1 MEIED
6 RQTFEE
12 NENIEHWDKLKMSSM
27 GDLLNR
33 KPKKSKAYN
42 SKSALAEEI
51 YNHWN
56 KKLSYPMIL
65 RFIQRNGEQCV
76 FELFNESK
84 DKGVGLFVWLNNKH
98 KTPLKEV

>member
-1 MEIED
+1 MEMISREEYENNE
-6 RQTFEE
+6 QEE
-12 NENIEHWDKLKMSSM
+12 NYKKQEMFSIGRFIN
-27 GDLLNR
+27 
-33 KPKKSKAYN
+33 KPKPKSKAYN

-84 DKGVGLFVWLNNKH
+84 DKGVGLFIWLNNKN
-98 KTPLKEV
+98 KTIFK

>member
-1 MEIED
+1 MEID
-6 RQTFEE
+6 RQLFEE
-12 NENIEHWDKLKMSSM
+12 NENIQHWDKIKMSSM

-33 KPKKSKAYN
+33 KPKPKSKAYN

-65 RFIQRNGEQCV
+65 KFIKNNGEQCV
-76 FELFNESK
+76 FEIFNESK
-84 DKGVGLFVWLNNKH
+84 DKGVGLFIWLNNKH
-98 KTPLKEV
+98 KTLLKDI

>member
-1 MEIED
+1 MEILSREQID
-6 RQTFEE
+6 NDFEE
-12 NENIEHWDKLKMSSM
+12 EGYKKQEMFSIGNIKS
-27 GDLLNR
+27 R
-33 KPKKSKAYN
+33 FVKPKSRAYN

-65 RFIQRNGEQCV
+65 KFIKNNGEQCV

-84 DKGVGLFVWLNNKH
+84 DKGIGLFIWLNNKNRT
-98 KTPLKEV
+98 KFK

>member
-1 MEIED
+1 MISRSE
-6 RQTFEE
+6 FEE
-12 NENIEHWDKLKMSSM
+12 NENIEQWKKQEMFSI
-27 GDLLNR
+27 GNIKNR
-33 KPKKSKAYN
+33 FVKPKSRAYN

-65 RFIQRNGEQCV
+65 KFIKNNGEQCV

-84 DKGVGLFVWLNNKH
+84 DKGIGLFIWLNNKNRT
-98 KTPLKEV
+98 KFK